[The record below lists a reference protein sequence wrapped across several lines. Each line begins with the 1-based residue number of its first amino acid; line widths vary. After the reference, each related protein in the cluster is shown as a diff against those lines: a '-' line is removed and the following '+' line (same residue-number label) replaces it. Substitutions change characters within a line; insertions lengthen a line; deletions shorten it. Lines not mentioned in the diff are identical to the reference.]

1 MIWFNLRFRI
11 KWGLIC
17 ENWSYVSG
25 LMARPS
31 DPNVISRPQTSRSQ
45 NFLRFHNF
53 IWFILW
59 FWRKW
64 DNVYEKWSQSSG
76 LMAWYVFWAKVV
88 QMQFI
93 SPRPQEENIC
103 RDFIILLDL
112 PNNSLKITSCLWKV
126 EPGFRTYGL
135 IRLPCPSGQNVFSK
149 P

>member
-76 LMAWYVFWAKVV
+76 LMAWYVFHVQVAK
-88 QMQFI
+88 MYFL
-93 SPRPQEENIC
+93 SPRPQSLKIFW
-103 RDFIILLDL
+103 DFIILLDSSYHSGENEVPFVKVGARVLDLCLDTSFGPKL
-112 PNNSLKITSCLWKV
+112 P
-126 EPGFRTYGL
+126 
-135 IRLPCPSGQNVFSK
+135 
-149 P
+149 